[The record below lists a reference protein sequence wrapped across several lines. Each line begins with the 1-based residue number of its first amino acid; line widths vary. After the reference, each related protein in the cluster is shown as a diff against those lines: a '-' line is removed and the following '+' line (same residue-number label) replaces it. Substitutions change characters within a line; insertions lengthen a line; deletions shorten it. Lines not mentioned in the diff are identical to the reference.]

1 MIALG
6 SNSGNSSST
15 GASFGVAPIPS
26 GFCFVFKS
34 LGMSAVISNSG
45 NSSTVGATFGVAPIP
60 SGFCFVFKSLGMSAV
75 ISNSGNSST
84 VGATFG
90 VAEMTRLPSV
100 YTFSILSIE
109 KISDLYLWSACA
121 CVNRALASA
130 KSCSATVMRCS
141 TFVLSASACVKL
153 ARNCGNCAWTRIA
166 SSRLLVA
173 ASISL

>member
-6 SNSGNSSST
+6 
-15 GASFGVAPIPS
+15 
-26 GFCFVFKS
+26 
-34 LGMSAVISNSG
+34 SNSG

-90 VAEMTRLPSV
+90 VAEMTRLPLV
-100 YTFSILSIE
+100 YRFSILSIE

-121 CVNRALASA
+121 CVKRALASA
-130 KSCSATVMRCS
+130 KSCSATAIRCS

-153 ARNCGNCAWTRIA
+153 ARNCGNCACTRIA
-166 SSRLLVA
+166 SSRLLIA